1 MKFIVEKDFFEK
13 VPNAYFGVVVVKGFD
28 NKKNISFINDFFNE
42 SMEECRKKFDGV
54 KVKESELIT
63 PYRDAFTKLGINPN
77 KYMCSIEALITRI
90 AKGNSI
96 PSISP
101 IVDLC
106 NALSLKYILP
116 IGAHDIDNFKGDIEI
131 RRANENDIFVPFNS
145 EEFEHPDLDE
155 IIYVSGNEVKTRRWT
170 WRQGEKSKLTE
181 NSTNLFIPIDG
192 FIETK
197 EKVEALKSELVS
209 FLESQGFEVTY
220 LNVDE
225 KGFINLNELRQAIT
239 DKTALISI
247 MFANNEIGTIE
258 PIEEIAEIAKQRGII
273 FHTDAVQAVGN
284 TKIDVGKMKIDMLS
298 LSGHKIYGPKGIG
311 ALYVK
316 ENIQFEKFING
327 GHQERDKRA
336 GTENTAGI
344 VGLGKACQLANND
357 IENQLLCTD
366 KWTNNS
372 AVWRNLYSFNNNE
385 CITHGGAHFLEVVIP
400 FITIKKK

>member
-1 MKFIVEKDFFEK
+1 MDT
-13 VPNAYFGVVVVKGFD
+13 YYFD
-28 NKKNISFINDFFNE
+28 NAATT
-42 SMEECRKKFDGV
+42 
-54 KVKESELIT
+54 KVKEEVLNEMIPFFSEE
-63 PYRDAFTKLGINPN
+63 YGNPSSVYHLARN
-77 KYMCSIEALITRI
+77 AKKAVEEAREKVANL
-90 AKGNSI
+90 
-96 PSISP
+96 
-101 IVDLC
+101 
-106 NALSLKYILP
+106 
-116 IGAHDIDNFKGDIEI
+116 IGAKKNEIYFVGSGSEADN
-131 RRANENDIFVPFNS
+131 
-145 EEFEHPDLDE
+145 
-155 IIYVSGNEVKTRRWT
+155 T
-170 WRQGEKSKLTE
+170 
-181 NSTNLFIPIDG
+181 
-192 FIETK
+192 
-197 EKVEALKSELVS
+197 ALKGIAYKNKKYKNHIITSKIEHHAVLES
-209 FLESQGFEVTY
+209 CQFLESQGFEVTY

-357 IENQLLCTD
+357 IEN
-366 KWTNNS
+366 
-372 AVWRNLYSFNNNE
+372 
-385 CITHGGAHFLEVVIP
+385 H
-400 FITIKKK
+400 IKKMKLFRNYYIDEVSKKISNIRINGAINARLPGNSNISFEGIHGNDLLLELDNLGICASSGSACNSKHPMPSHVLSAIGLNENLIKGALRVTFGEFNTKEQVDYLVASLEKTVKKLRKK

>member
-1 MKFIVEKDFFEK
+1 MKFIVEKDFFKK

-170 WRQGEKSKLTE
+170 
-181 NSTNLFIPIDG
+181 
-192 FIETK
+192 
-197 EKVEALKSELVS
+197 
-209 FLESQGFEVTY
+209 
-220 LNVDE
+220 
-225 KGFINLNELRQAIT
+225 
-239 DKTALISI
+239 
-247 MFANNEIGTIE
+247 
-258 PIEEIAEIAKQRGII
+258 
-273 FHTDAVQAVGN
+273 
-284 TKIDVGKMKIDMLS
+284 
-298 LSGHKIYGPKGIG
+298 
-311 ALYVK
+311 
-316 ENIQFEKFING
+316 
-327 GHQERDKRA
+327 
-336 GTENTAGI
+336 
-344 VGLGKACQLANND
+344 
-357 IENQLLCTD
+357 
-366 KWTNNS
+366 
-372 AVWRNLYSFNNNE
+372 
-385 CITHGGAHFLEVVIP
+385 
-400 FITIKKK
+400 